1 MLMISGNLI
10 FIIFSFFQMVFERLW
25 IHKVVV
31 SNMRKM
37 NGSFIIL
44 VFNKENQSYY
54 MRSNEKYIV
63 TLSSNMLFDCLVHD

>member
-25 IHKVVV
+25 IHKAVV

>member
-25 IHKVVV
+25 IHKAVV

-63 TLSSNMLFDCLVHD
+63 TLSSNMLFDCSRLK